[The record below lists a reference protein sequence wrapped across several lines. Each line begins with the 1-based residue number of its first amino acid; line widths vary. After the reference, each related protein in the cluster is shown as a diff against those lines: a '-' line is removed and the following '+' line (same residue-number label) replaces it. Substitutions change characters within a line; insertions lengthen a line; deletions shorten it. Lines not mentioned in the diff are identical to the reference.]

1 MTELDDITIEEADK
15 AFNAEASK
23 LDAWTTAVDEET
35 TQETGPSKEEGPAE
49 PVQDGE
55 ADTETPAGDA
65 MPSREE
71 ARKLVRYD
79 YMHFDDV
86 VEDGRL
92 VPERLAEY
100 TSVIPYRYT
109 SFATGEQKIMTMPKY
124 PGFLDM
130 FGVEKACDISVA
142 NVMKHF
148 CGEEYENA
156 MHADRQANNL
166 AKAAGRI
173 IEYSGMDMSR
183 TLTEKDYDI
192 MSECEVDHP
201 HMYKTVGEVL
211 GMDAS
216 MFEFCP
222 DSELMCTYN
231 REYEDEASGLF
242 GAPTVEESPDVVSLN
257 DVMSGVDMTL
267 FDRMTRGNPRESNEE
282 TGGEPV
288 IPFEK

>member
-1 MTELDDITIEEADK
+1 MAELDEITIEEAGK

-23 LDAWTTAVDEET
+23 LDAWTTAVDEGT
-35 TQETGPSKEEGPAE
+35 TQETEPSKEEAPAE
-49 PVQDGE
+49 PVQAGE
-55 ADTETPAGDA
+55 AANETTAGDA

-86 VEDGRL
+86 VENGRL

-124 PGFLDM
+124 PGFLDI
-130 FGVEKACDISVA
+130 FGVEKACDISA
-142 NVMKHF
+142 ADVMKHF
-148 CGEEYENA
+148 CGEEYEKA
-156 MHADRQANNL
+156 MYADRQANNL

-183 TLTEKDYDI
+183 ALTEKDYDI
-192 MSECEVDHP
+192 MSECGVDHP
-201 HMYKTVGEVL
+201 HTYKTVGEVL
-211 GMDAS
+211 SMDAS

-222 DSELMCTYN
+222 DSELKCTYN
-231 REYEDEASGLF
+231 SDYEDEVSGLF
-242 GAPTVEESPDVVSLN
+242 GAPTVEEAPGVVSLD
-257 DVMSGVDMTL
+257 DVMSGLDMKL
-267 FDRMTRGNPRESNEE
+267 FDRMTQRKPRESNEE
-282 TGGEPV
+282 SGV
-288 IPFEK
+288 SR